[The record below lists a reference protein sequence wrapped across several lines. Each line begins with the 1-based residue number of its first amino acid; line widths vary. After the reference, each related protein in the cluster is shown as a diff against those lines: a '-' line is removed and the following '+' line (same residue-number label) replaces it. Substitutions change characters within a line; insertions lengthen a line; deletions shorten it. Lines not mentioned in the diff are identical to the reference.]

1 MAASLARDKE
11 TALERE
17 CRVFTR
23 YLTNREPDDYL
34 LGKYVAMQAC
44 AARADAR
51 DRTDAALLRVARLGV
66 TGTRIADAYA
76 RIFRPRTVLRR
87 KLILVLALAENS
99 RAFHRL
105 LTSGAVGSRAANGL
119 RAAGSVAA
127 FVLALVTGLVIF
139 APLRFL
145 PGSAER
151 GGAG

>member
-1 MAASLARDKE
+1 VAANLVGDTE
-11 TALERE
+11 PALQRE
-17 CRVFTR
+17 CSVFTR

-44 AARADAR
+44 AARPDAC
-51 DRTDAALLRVARLGV
+51 DRIDAALLRVARLGV
-66 TGTRIADAYA
+66 TATRIADAYA

-87 KLILVLALAENS
+87 KLILALALAENS
-99 RAFHRL
+99 RAFHRS

-119 RAAGSVAA
+119 RAAGAVAA
-127 FVLALVTGLVIF
+127 FALALLTGVLIF
-139 APLRFL
+139 TPLRFL